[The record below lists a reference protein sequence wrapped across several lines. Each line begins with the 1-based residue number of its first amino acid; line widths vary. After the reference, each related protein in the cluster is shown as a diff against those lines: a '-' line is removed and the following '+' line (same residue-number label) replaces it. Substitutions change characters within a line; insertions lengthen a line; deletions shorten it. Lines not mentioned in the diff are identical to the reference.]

1 MPDDTLN
8 IVTGACGYSGRYI
21 TRLLLAAGQ
30 SVRTLTGHPD
40 RPNPF
45 GDQVPALPLS
55 FDDPDRLAK
64 SLEGADTLFNTYWVR
79 FEHKSTTFAQAV
91 SNSRTLI
98 QSAAKAGLRRIV
110 HISITNPDPNSD
122 LPYFAGKA
130 AVEQLIR
137 QSALSYAIL
146 RPTVLFGGQDI
157 LINNIAWML
166 RHFPIFV
173 VPGNGTGRLQPI
185 HVEDLAD
192 LAVRSAKSQENI
204 VLDAVGPEVFSFDQM
219 VRLVRKTF
227 RSKTL
232 IMRLPA
238 RLALLL
244 SGAVGLLFGDVTLT
258 SDEVKG
264 LAANLLVSHA
274 PPTATTKLSDYLLR
288 NRDSVGRQYHNELK
302 RHFS

>member
-1 MPDDTLN
+1 MSGKTLN
-8 IVTGACGYSGRYI
+8 IVTGAFGYSGKYI
-21 TRLLLAAGQ
+21 TRRLLAAGQ

-40 RPNPF
+40 HPNPF

-55 FDDPDRLAK
+55 FDDPDRLAR
-64 SLEGADTLFNTYWVR
+64 SLEGADTLFNTYWIR

-137 QSALSYAIL
+137 QSGLSYAIL

-219 VRLVRKTF
+219 VRLVRKTL

-274 PPTATTKLSDYLLR
+274 PPTATTKLSDYLL
-288 NRDSVGRQYHNELK
+288 
-302 RHFS
+302 